1 MPNLLR
7 ANVSRLQKDRVFWL
21 LAAGMVILGGF
32 LPVSSYLNAR
42 VAAWYEKLE
51 NGFFAGVIPMALV
64 MAAFTALFIG
74 TDYSDGTLR
83 NKLIAGHRRGQ
94 IYLANLIV
102 CLLAGAL
109 LLAGHL
115 LVYFCV
121 GAPLLGMFTCGAEK
135 VLGYA
140 LASLMTV
147 AAFTALF
154 VLVAQLCRNRAYAA
168 VMCLLLAVVLLFAG
182 VWVVA
187 RLDEPEM
194 SPPAYEYTGGT
205 FVQHAEEP
213 NPRYLRGAARD
224 ICEFL
229 RDFLPGAQA
238 VQITN
243 MDAVHLG
250 RMMLYDLAIL
260 LGAAVT
266 GMARFRKKDLM

>member
-7 ANVSRLQKDRVFWL
+7 ASFSRLRKDRVFWI
-21 LAAGMVILGGF
+21 LAAGMAILAGF
-32 LPVSSYLNAR
+32 LPLDSYHNAR
-42 VAAWYEKLE
+42 VAAWYERLE
-51 NGFFAGVIPMALV
+51 NGFFSAVMPMALV
-64 MAAFTALFIG
+64 TAAFTALFIG

-94 IYLANLIV
+94 IYLANLAT
-102 CLLAGAL
+102 CLAAGVL

-121 GAPLLGMFTCGAEK
+121 GAPLLGVFTCGAEK
-135 VLGYA
+135 VIGYA

-154 VLVAQLCRNRAYAA
+154 VLIAQLCRNRAYAA

-182 VWVVA
+182 AWVVA

-194 SPPAYEYTGGT
+194 SPPAYEYTGGK

-213 NPRYLRGAARD
+213 NPRYLRGTARD

-238 VQITN
+238 VQIAN
-243 MDAVHLG
+243 MDAEHLG

-260 LGAAVT
+260 LGTAAI

>member
-1 MPNLLR
+1 MSNLLR
-7 ANVSRLQKDRVFWL
+7 ANAFRLRKDRVFWL
-21 LAAGMVILGGF
+21 LAAGMVIFGGF
-32 LPVSSYLNAR
+32 LPVSSYQNAR
-42 VAAWYEKLE
+42 ASAWYESLE
-51 NGFFAGVIPMALV
+51 NGFFAGVIPMALG

-83 NKLIAGHRRGQ
+83 NKLIAGHRRGA
-94 IYLANLIV
+94 IYLANLIA
-102 CLLAGAL
+102 CLSVGAV

-121 GAPLLGMFTCGAEK
+121 GAPLIGTFTCGAEK
-135 VLGYA
+135 VIGYA
-140 LASLMTV
+140 LASLMAV

-168 VMCLLLAVVLLFAG
+168 VMCLLLAVVLLFIGA
-182 VWVVA
+182 WVVA

-194 SPPAYEYTGGT
+194 SPPAYEYTGGE
-205 FVQHAEEP
+205 FVQRVEEP
-213 NPRYLRGAARD
+213 NPLYLRGTVRD

-238 VQITN
+238 VQIAN
-243 MDAVHLG
+243 MSAVHLG

-260 LGAAVT
+260 LSTAAI